1 MNPRHLEFALKKQR
15 LQFRAEMQRENM
27 MRRLEGVESVLDI
40 ADAVRD
46 QFRWARENAPLLSA
60 GLLILVLR
68 KPRLAFRLA
77 RRAWLGWAIYR
88 RGAGIIEPLLTQL
101 RRARGP
107 AARS

>member
-1 MNPRHLEFALKKQR
+1 MNPRHLEIALKKQR

-27 MRRLEGVESVLDI
+27 MRRLEGFESVLDI
-40 ADAVRD
+40 ADTVRE

-68 KPRLAFRLA
+68 KPRRAFRLA

-88 RGAGIIEPLLTQL
+88 RGAGIIEPLLTQF
-101 RRARGP
+101 RRARGR
-107 AARS
+107 AAPS